1 MEEGTFVPDGRNDI
15 LTEAIGT
22 AEHGGRVRGVGQ
34 NHTLSTF
41 FGRSSSRQRQVIDVQ
56 EQIAQI
62 TSNVEARIKSD
73 LDKKFAEE
81 RKMIE
86 EERKMFAE
94 ERKMMQQSFMD
105 TLKSMG
111 LSQTSEINKVN
122 EPASPKV
129 VVTGSAKGS
138 CSPAYEKDKQDVDI
152 RNINNDND
160 NVKKLLL
167 NVLKMGEDH
176 LTVQLTH
183 CHCVVNFLMSAKC
196 IRELLVGFNWL
207 DVGTL
212 SVWCS

>member
-111 LSQTSEINKVN
+111 LSQTSEINKVI

-138 CSPAYEKDKQDVDI
+138 CSPAYEKD
-152 RNINNDND
+152 N
-160 NVKKLLL
+160 
-167 NVLKMGEDH
+167 
-176 LTVQLTH
+176 
-183 CHCVVNFLMSAKC
+183 
-196 IRELLVGFNWL
+196 
-207 DVGTL
+207 
-212 SVWCS
+212 

>member
-1 MEEGTFVPDGRNDI
+1 MEEGTFVPDGRNHI
-15 LTEAIGT
+15 LTKAIGT

-41 FGRSSSRQRQVIDVQ
+41 FGSSSSRQRQVIDVQ

-62 TSNVEARIKSD
+62 ISNVEARIKSD

-81 RKMIE
+81 RKI
-86 EERKMFAE
+86 FAE

-111 LSQTSEINKVN
+111 LSQTLEINKVI

-138 CSPAYEKDKQDVDI
+138 CSPAYEKD
-152 RNINNDND
+152 N
-160 NVKKLLL
+160 
-167 NVLKMGEDH
+167 
-176 LTVQLTH
+176 
-183 CHCVVNFLMSAKC
+183 
-196 IRELLVGFNWL
+196 
-207 DVGTL
+207 
-212 SVWCS
+212 